1 MTPLSLTARTRGAD
15 ETDMANHDHAGSTE
29 DGSSGEE
36 RSMTKRMLDLIN
48 RFDAE
53 DRRSP
58 AKPEAGDPMHRRR
71 RDDTPA
77 RSCTRADDLIVE
89 PAQPE

>member
-1 MTPLSLTARTRGAD
+1 VTPQSLTARTRGAD
-15 ETDMANHDHAGSTE
+15 EADMTNHDHASTAA

-36 RSMTKRMLDLIN
+36 RSMTKRMLDLIH

-53 DRRSP
+53 ERRSP
-58 AKPEAGDPMHRRR
+58 TTEAGDPMHRRR

-77 RSCTRADDLIVE
+77 PSATHADDLIVD